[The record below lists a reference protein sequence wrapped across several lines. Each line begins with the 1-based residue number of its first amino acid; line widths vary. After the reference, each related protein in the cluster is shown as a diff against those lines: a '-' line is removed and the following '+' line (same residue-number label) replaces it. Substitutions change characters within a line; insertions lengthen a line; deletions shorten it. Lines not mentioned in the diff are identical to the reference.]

1 MSIITPDQQKCNE
14 KPHVKMKAKSRPHH
28 NTYARLMED
37 VPDKDLL
44 TEVVLRWG
52 NIQMSGVNVSCYA
65 NGHVIVRENGNHHKF
80 ESVQE
85 AVEKVVSIVGETI
98 EEKRDD
104 LRIPKGELS
113 D

>member
-1 MSIITPDQQKCNE
+1 MSIIGNDGQKVTQ
-14 KPHVKMKAKSRPHH
+14 KPPIKMKKASRPTH
-28 NTYARLMED
+28 NSYARLMED

-44 TEVVLRWG
+44 TEVILRWG
-52 NIQMSGVNVSCYA
+52 NVQLSGVNVSCYA

-85 AVEKVVSIVGETI
+85 AVEKVVSIVGETV

-104 LRIPKGELS
+104 LRIPKGNLS